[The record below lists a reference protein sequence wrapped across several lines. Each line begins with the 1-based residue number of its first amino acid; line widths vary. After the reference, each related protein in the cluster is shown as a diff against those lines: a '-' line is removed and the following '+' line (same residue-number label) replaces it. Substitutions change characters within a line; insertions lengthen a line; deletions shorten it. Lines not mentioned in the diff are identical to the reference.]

1 MRLRLVRRVMYQ
13 RWGLGSYG
21 MLRAGRYGRRWRK
34 ALWGNGFGFLATR
47 LRVLRVFALLGYRGM
62 CGCGGAGKNCMCVVE
77 RF

>member
-21 MLRAGRYGRRWRK
+21 MLRAGRYGLRWRK

-47 LRVLRVFALLGYRGM
+47 
-62 CGCGGAGKNCMCVVE
+62 
-77 RF
+77 